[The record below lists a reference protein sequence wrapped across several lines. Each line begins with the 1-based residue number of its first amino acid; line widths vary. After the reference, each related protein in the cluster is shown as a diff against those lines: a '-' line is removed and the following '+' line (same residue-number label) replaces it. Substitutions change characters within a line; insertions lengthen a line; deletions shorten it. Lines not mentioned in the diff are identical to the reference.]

1 MFKLSGSSI
10 YTMRRTNRR
19 RKWKPDKTVF
29 RANQHIRV
37 PELRVID
44 GKGNML
50 GVLPTAE
57 ALAKAKEAGFDLVE
71 VNPKA
76 EPPIAKFLDYGKFQY
91 EQEKLKQK
99 QKSKTKK
106 VDVKGIRLS
115 FRIGDHDRE
124 VRLNQSV
131 GFLDKGHKV
140 KIDLFLRGRENA
152 FAKDAISM
160 VHQFI
165 TDLKASIEEELQIES
180 NPKKEG
186 NAISAL
192 VSLKKS

>member
-1 MFKLSGSSI
+1 
-10 YTMRRTNRR
+10 MRRTNRR
-19 RKWKPDKTVF
+19 KKWKPDKTVF

-44 GKGNML
+44 DKGQML
-50 GVLPTAE
+50 GVLPTPE
-57 ALAKAKEAGFDLVE
+57 ALAKAQAAGLDLVE

-106 VDVKGIRLS
+106 VDVKGVRLS

-131 GFLDKGHKV
+131 GFLEKGHKV
-140 KIDLFLRGRENA
+140 KVDLFLRGRENA
-152 FAKDAISM
+152 FAKDAIAM

-165 TDLKASIEEELQIES
+165 SDLKASISEELQIES
-180 NPKKEG
+180 APKKEG

-192 VSLKKS
+192 VSIKKT